1 MVARKG
7 EVIGAG
13 EIALVWSDATLAR
26 ARRELPATPKVSFG
40 WREYLGDEADV
51 ALGEDGLDYAVAY
64 ESYRLASDMTQRWY
78 VAGGRAFLEWD
89 GVPVGAAAQ
98 ADLFSFF
105 EPWLRL
111 SAVLDHILATHR
123 PAKVIFID
131 DGSPRSS
138 FLAATLAA
146 RGVPYESPG
155 GRRGARLGRRVGLAV
170 RRLWPAMFLAA
181 RRKAYRG
188 LQPGRL
194 ERRMTRPGAV
204 VFWGQFGRFELD
216 VYEEFRR
223 AYGGDVPYVAATMAA
238 ARAAGRAG
246 IICDTLLEG
255 LPPLRRTGRLLRALS
270 SDYAALERRGMFEE
284 FGLAPGLAAFFREHF
299 PFRPGAYL
307 STLASFATAT
317 ERFLARWRPALV
329 VHLSDVHMTGRLVA
343 ALAARD
349 GVPALVVQNHITGGP
364 TFGYLPLSSTK
375 MAVWGQ
381 VSYDW
386 MVEGGAPPE
395 KLAVVGSPYAAVAA
409 RRSESIEVGED
420 ERRAVVVATNNYDA
434 DVNRVLA
441 LAGAAYAKER
451 GVPLVFRPHPAE
463 SEAPYRAVI
472 RNKRLADAAV
482 VRDAP
487 LSEVLARAAVVVA
500 SHSGIGVDAVAAGVP
515 LVHVN
520 LLAGVPD
527 YIPYVEYGAA
537 VGVRDARDLPAAL
550 DDVLASPPGR
560 FDAGR
565 EAFARA
571 YLGSEA
577 GDPFV
582 NIAAL
587 ARELEGSM

>member
-1 MVARKG
+1 MPR
-7 EVIGAG
+7 
-13 EIALVWSDATLAR
+13 
-26 ARRELPATPKVSFG
+26 VSFG
-40 WREYLGDEADV
+40 WREYLGEEADV
-51 ALGEDGLDYAVAY
+51 ALGEEGLDYAVAY

-111 SAVLDHILATHR
+111 TAVLEHVLSTYR
-123 PAKVIFID
+123 PAKVTFVD
-131 DGSPRSS
+131 DDSARPS

-146 RGVPYESPG
+146 RGVPYESLG
-155 GRRGARLGRRVGLAV
+155 GRRGARFGPRVGLAV
-170 RRLWPAMFLAA
+170 RRRLWPAMFLAA
-181 RRKAYRG
+181 RRNAHRG
-188 LQPGRL
+188 RPPTRL

-204 VFWGQFGRFELD
+204 VFWGQFGRYELD

-238 ARAAGRAG
+238 ARAAAQAG
-246 IICDTLLEG
+246 IACDSLLDRA
-255 LPPLRRTGRLLRALS
+255 PPLRRTARLLRALAA
-270 SDYAALERRGMFEE
+270 DYAALERRGMFEE
-284 FGLAPGLAAFFREHF
+284 FGLAPGLAAFFRERF
-299 PFRPGAYL
+299 RFRPGAYL
-307 STLASFATAT
+307 STLASFATAA

-349 GVPALVVQNHITGGP
+349 GVPALVIQNHITGGP

-375 MAVWGQ
+375 MAAWGR

-386 MVEGGAPPE
+386 MVAGGAPPE
-395 KLAVVGSPYAAVAA
+395 KLAVVGSPYAVVAA
-409 RRSESIEVGED
+409 RRMESIDAAAG
-420 ERRAVVVATNNYDA
+420 ERRAVVVATNNYDP

-441 LAGAAYAKER
+441 SACAAYARER

-472 RNKRLADAAV
+472 RGAGLAEAAV

-487 LSEVLARAAVVVA
+487 LPEVLARAAVIVA
-500 SHSGIGVDAVAAGVP
+500 SHSGVGVDAVVAGVP

-537 VGVRDARDLPAAL
+537 VGVRDARELPAAL

-565 EAFARA
+565 DAFARA
-571 YLGSEA
+571 YLGADA
-577 GDPFV
+577 GDPFA

-587 ARELEGSM
+587 ARELEGSR

>member
-1 MVARKG
+1 M
-7 EVIGAG
+7 
-13 EIALVWSDATLAR
+13 VWSDATLAR
-26 ARRELPATPKVSFG
+26 ARRERPGTPKVSFG

-78 VAGGRAFLEWD
+78 VAGGRSFLEWD
-89 GVPVGAAAQ
+89 GVPVAAAAQ

-111 SAVLDHILATHR
+111 SAVLEHILATR
-123 PAKVIFID
+123 RSAKVIFFD
-131 DGSPRSS
+131 DGSTRPS
-138 FLAATLAA
+138 FLAVTLAA
-146 RGVPYESPG
+146 RGVPYESVGG
-155 GRRGARLGRRVGLAV
+155 GRGVRLGRRVGLAV
-170 RRLWPAMFLAA
+170 RRRLCPAMFLAA

-188 LQPGRL
+188 RPPGRL
-194 ERRMTRPGAV
+194 ERRMKRPGAV
-204 VFWGQFGRFELD
+204 VFWGQLGRFEVD

-238 ARAAGRAG
+238 ARGAGRYG
-246 IICDTLLEG
+246 IVCDSLLDRVAPIRG
-255 LPPLRRTGRLLRALS
+255 TARLLRRLS
-270 SDYAALERRGMFEE
+270 ADYAALERRGMFEE

-307 STLASFATAT
+307 STLAAFAAAT

-329 VHLSDVHMTGRLVA
+329 VHVSDVHMTGRLVA

-349 GVPALVVQNHITGGP
+349 GVPALVIQNHITGGP

-375 MAVWGQ
+375 MAVWGP

-409 RRSESIEVGED
+409 RSLESVVVEKK
-420 ERRAVVVATNNYDA
+420 ERRAVVVATNNYDP

-441 LAGAAYAKER
+441 LACAAYAKER

-472 RNKRLADAAV
+472 RKTAPADAAV
-482 VRDAP
+482 ARDAP
-487 LSEVLARAAVVVA
+487 LAEVLAGAAVVVA
-500 SHSGIGVDAVAAGVP
+500 SHSGVGVDAVVAGVP

-537 VGVRDARDLPAAL
+537 VGVNDARELPAAL
-550 DDVLASPPGR
+550 DDVLASPPDR

-577 GDPFV
+577 GDPFA

-587 ARELEGSM
+587 ARELEASK

>member
-1 MVARKG
+1 M
-7 EVIGAG
+7 
-13 EIALVWSDATLAR
+13 VWSDAALAR
-26 ARRELPATPKVSFG
+26 ARRERPGTPRVSFG
-40 WREYLGDEADV
+40 WREYLGDEGDV
-51 ALGEDGLDYAVAY
+51 ALGEEGLDYAVAY

-78 VAGGRAFLEWD
+78 AAGGRAFLEWD

-111 SAVLDHILATHR
+111 SAVLEHILARYR
-123 PAKVIFID
+123 PGKIFFVD
-131 DGSPRSS
+131 DGSARPS
-138 FLAATLAA
+138 FLAAALAA
-146 RGVPYESPG
+146 RGVPYEALG
-155 GRRGARLGRRVGLAV
+155 GRRGARLGPRVGLAV
-170 RRLWPAMFLAA
+170 RRRLWPAMFLAA

-188 LQPGRL
+188 REAGRL

-204 VFWGQFGRFELD
+204 VFWGQFGRYEVD

-238 ARAAGRAG
+238 ARAAAQAG
-246 IICDTLLEG
+246 IRCDSLLDKP
-255 LPPLRRTGRLLRALS
+255 PPLRRTARLLRALS
-270 SDYAALERRGMFEE
+270 ADYAALERRGMFEE
-284 FGLAPGLAAFFREHF
+284 FGLAPGLAAFFRERF
-299 PFRPGAYL
+299 PFRPAAYL
-307 STLASFATAT
+307 STLAAFAAAA

-349 GVPALVVQNHITGGP
+349 GIPALVIQNHITGGP

-375 MAVWGQ
+375 MAAWGR
-381 VSYDW
+381 VSRDW
-386 MVEGGAPPE
+386 MVAGGAPPE

-409 RRSESIEVGED
+409 RRMESID
-420 ERRAVVVATNNYDA
+420 AAASERRAVVVATNNYDP

-441 LAGAAYAKER
+441 SACAAYARER

-472 RNKRLADAAV
+472 RGAGLADAAV

-487 LSEVLARAAVVVA
+487 LAEVLARAAVVVA
-500 SHSGIGVDAVAAGVP
+500 SHSGVGVDAVVAGVP

-537 VGVRDARDLPAAL
+537 VGVRDARELPAAL

-571 YLGSEA
+571 YLGSDA
-577 GDPFV
+577 GDPFA

-587 ARELEGSM
+587 ARELVGSE